1 MGNSLRRWLLI
12 CALLIA
18 IPFQAVASSVLSGC
32 ELTHGLKLI
41 VSMHG
46 QDSHVDP
53 DLHVVNAEVMHASTA
68 VHHHM
73 DPVAAHT
80 GDHHPSGSDSHN
92 NHLKHTSCCSSS
104 ASGAVTSDILFLAS
118 ARGSRVES
126 TYISI
131 LYLPPFLA
139 GLDRPPQRPLV

>member
-32 ELTHGLKLI
+32 ELTHGLNLV
-41 VSMHG
+41 VS
-46 QDSHVDP
+46 
-53 DLHVVNAEVMHASTA
+53 
-68 VHHHM
+68 
-73 DPVAAHT
+73 AHT
-80 GDHHPSGSDSHN
+80 DDHHASGSDSHN
-92 NHLKHTSCCSSS
+92 NHLKHASCCSSS

>member
-32 ELTHGLKLI
+32 ELVHGLNLI
-41 VSMHG
+41 SSAFSH
-46 QDSHVDP
+46 DSDVDP
-53 DLHVVNAEVMHASTA
+53 EPHLVHDEGIRAWTA
-68 VHHHM
+68 VPHHM

-80 GDHHPSGSDSHN
+80 GDHHASGSDSHN

-104 ASGAVTSDILFLAS
+104 SAGAVTSDVLFLAS
-118 ARGSRVES
+118 PRGSRVES
-126 TYISI
+126 TYVST